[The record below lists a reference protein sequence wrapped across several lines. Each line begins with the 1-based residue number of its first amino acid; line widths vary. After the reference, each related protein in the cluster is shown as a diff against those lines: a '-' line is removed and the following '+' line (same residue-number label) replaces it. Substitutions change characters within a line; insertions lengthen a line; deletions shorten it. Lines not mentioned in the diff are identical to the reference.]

1 MKKVFF
7 LLLALV
13 IMSAFGASGE
23 IYIALTNFPAQGPVI
38 DSFRYKLANFQDNDF
53 YFDVEKGK
61 VKFKVKRDGKE
72 EDVDSRYS
80 VWMQKNPAD
89 LVFIIPGL
97 GDHYRNS
104 QAALLA
110 EAIYRAGYSVAIVSN
125 PFCWEFTQSALTS
138 MAPGYTRS
146 DAKDLYYHIAR
157 VLDNINEKHPGK
169 VKDVSIVG
177 YSLGALQAA
186 FMAGNEAIE
195 HRLNVK
201 RYVLMSP
208 PVNLIYGL
216 TTLDRYYNIWKNWDK
231 VTLTNN
237 RNLAVGFYKGYSY
250 GALNTDTYLPI
261 TEEQAS
267 FVIGFMFRMSLGDVM
282 KKIIERHPMEVFGE
296 VSSWK
301 QQEFEKHLER
311 YGYQRYVDAFLKEA
325 HPTIFSTSEPFKHVN
340 GISSLPAM
348 SNELKQNQK
357 IVAVHTADD
366 FLLTDYDR
374 NWLKRQM
381 GDRLVMFDHG
391 SHLGYFCMPQALD
404 VVVKLIKGETV
415 SGPRPA
421 TAQPTYHYFDAYL
434 AKMAQAKA
442 KTQTASAKPA
452 QPAQT
457 TQTAQTAKPV
467 QTTQTAA
474 APASKTPVMTT
485 ATAAPAQPAAAAPR
499 KEGEMYVNTQT
510 TASTTPASTI
520 RDGRKVEW
528 RLMPD
533 PGRTNETVLVMRE
546 VDVES
551 GLPWEE
557 YQAKAKA
564 EAEAKA
570 KKIAEEALAKADRE
584 RAAREREEK
593 AERERVRNAEKA
605 KEKTLEAT
613 PKPAKKPEKAANKPK
628 KTAESV
634 KKAVAEA
641 AAKDSAKTNAV
652 QKTVKKA
659 SSAKKKGGSTR
670 DDVKMESTVPE
681 EEPKEE

>member
-1 MKKVFF
+1 MKKGLF

-23 IYIALTNFPAQGPVI
+23 IYIALTNFPAQGPVV
-38 DSFRYKLANFQDNDF
+38 DSFRYKLANFKDDDF

-61 VKFKVKRDGKE
+61 LKFTVKNGDQE
-72 EDVDSRYS
+72 EKVDSRYS

-110 EAIYRAGYSVAIVSN
+110 EAIYNAGYSVAIVSN
-125 PFCWEFTQSALTS
+125 PFCWEFAQSALTS

-146 DAKDLYYHIAR
+146 DAKDLYHQLAR
-157 VLDNINEKHPGK
+157 VLDDINAEHPGK
-169 VKDVSIVG
+169 VKDVSVVG

-186 FMAGNEAIE
+186 FMTKNEVIE
-195 HRLNVK
+195 HRLNIK
-201 RYVLMSP
+201 RYVLMNP

-237 RNLAVGFYKGYSY
+237 RNMAVGFYKGYSY
-250 GALNTDTYLPI
+250 GALQTDTYLPI

-282 KKIIERHPMEVFGE
+282 KKIIERHPMKIFGE

-301 QQEFEKHLER
+301 QQEFEKRLER
-311 YGYQRYVDAFLKEA
+311 YGYQRYVDTFLKEA
-325 HPTIFSTSEPFKHVN
+325 HPTIFATSEPFKHVN

-348 SNELKQNQK
+348 SNELRQNQN
-357 IVAVHTADD
+357 IVCLHTADD
-366 FLLTDYDR
+366 FLLNEYDR

-381 GDRLVMFDHG
+381 GDRLVMLDHG

-404 VVVKLIKGETV
+404 IVVKLIKGETV

-452 QPAQT
+452 QPA
-457 TQTAQTAKPV
+457 KPV
-467 QTTQTAA
+467 QTTQTAT
-474 APASKTPVMTT
+474 ASKTPVMTT
-485 ATAAPAQPAAAAPR
+485 ATAAPAQAAPAATR
-499 KEGEMYVNTQT
+499 KEGEMYINTQT
-510 TASTTPASTI
+510 ASAAAPAATI

-533 PGRTNETVLVMRE
+533 PGRTNETVLVMQE

-551 GLPWEE
+551 GLLWEE

-584 RAAREREEK
+584 RAAKEREEK

-613 PKPAKKPEKAANKPK
+613 PGSVKKASDKPK
-628 KTAESV
+628 KTVESV

-641 AAKDSAKTNAV
+641 TSKDSAKTNAV
-652 QKTVKKA
+652 KKTVKKA
-659 SSAKKKGGSTR
+659 PATKKKGGSGR
-670 DDVKMESTVPE
+670 DDVKMESTAPEKTE
-681 EEPKEE
+681 EE

>member
-110 EAIYRAGYSVAIVSN
+110 EAIYNAGYSVAIISN
-125 PFCWEFTQSALTS
+125 PFCWEFAQSALTS

-146 DAKDLYYHIAR
+146 DAKDLYHHIAR
-157 VLDNINEKHPGK
+157 VLDDINEEHPGK
-169 VKDVSIVG
+169 VKDISVVG
-177 YSLGALQAA
+177 YSLGALQAV
-186 FMAGNEAIE
+186 FMTGNDAIE
-195 HRLNVK
+195 HRLNIK
-201 RYVLMSP
+201 RYVLLSP
-208 PVNLIYGL
+208 PVNLLYGL
-216 TTLDRYYNIWKNWDK
+216 TTLDKYYSIWRNWDA

-237 RNLAVGFYKGYSY
+237 RNMAVGFYKGYSY
-250 GALNTDTYLPI
+250 GALKTDAYLPV

-267 FVIGFMFRMSLGDVM
+267 FVIGFNFRMSLGDVM
-282 KKIIERHPMEVFGE
+282 KKVIERHPMEVFGE

-301 QQEFEKHLER
+301 QQEFEKQLER
-311 YGYQRYVDAFLKEA
+311 YGFQRYVDTFLKEA
-325 HPTIFSTSEPFKHVN
+325 HPDIFTTSEPFKHVN

-348 SNELKQNQK
+348 ANELRQNNN
-357 IVAVHTADD
+357 IVCLHTADD

-381 GDRLVMFDHG
+381 GDRLVMLDHG

-404 VVVKLIKGETV
+404 IIVKLIKGETV
-415 SGPRPA
+415 SGPRPS
-421 TAQPTYHYFDAYL
+421 TAKPTYTYFDAYL
-434 AKMAQAKA
+434 RQMAAAKQGQAQQSQPK
-442 KTQTASAKPA
+442 QTPK
-452 QPAQT
+452 QPV
-457 TQTAQTAKPV
+457 V
-467 QTTQTAA
+467 QT
-474 APASKTPVMTT
+474 
-485 ATAAPAQPAAAAPR
+485 AQPAA
-499 KEGEMYVNTQT
+499 QT
-510 TASTTPASTI
+510 TVQTAQPVQPVQQPKQNEMTMTVVKKDEKGAPVIVSNPTTPPPAPQTSMI
-520 RDGRKVEW
+520 DGRKVEW
-528 RLMPD
+528 RLVPD
-533 PGRTNETVLVMRE
+533 PEDKATLKMQQ

-551 GLPWEE
+551 GLVWEE

-570 KKIAEEALAKADRE
+570 KKIAEKALADAERE
-584 RAAREREEK
+584 REAKEREEK
-593 AERERVRNAEKA
+593 AERDRIRNAEKA
-605 KEKTLEAT
+605 KAETLEAT
-613 PKPAKKPEKAANKPK
+613 KKSEKAKPK
-628 KTAESV
+628 KTVEEV
-634 KKAVAEA
+634 KK
-641 AAKDSAKTNAV
+641 
-652 QKTVKKA
+652 TVSKNT
-659 SSAKKKGGSTR
+659 KKGGSNR
-670 DDVKMESTVPE
+670 GDVKMESTAPE

>member
-1 MKKVFF
+1 MKKGLF
-7 LLLALV
+7 LLIVVLLV
-13 IMSAFGASGE
+13 SAFCANGE
-23 IYIALTNFPAQGPVI
+23 IYIALTNFPAQGPII
-38 DSFRYKLANFQDNDF
+38 DSFRYKLANFKDDDF

-61 VKFKVKRDGKE
+61 LKFTQKVGDVE
-72 EDVDSRYS
+72 EKVDSRYS

-89 LVFIIPGL
+89 LVFIVPGL

-110 EAIYRAGYSVAIVSN
+110 EAIYNAGYSVAIISN
-125 PFCWEFTQSALTS
+125 PFCWEFAQSALTS
-138 MAPGYTRS
+138 MAPGYTRA
-146 DAKDLYYHIAR
+146 DAKDLYHHLAR
-157 VLDNINEKHPGK
+157 VLDDINEEHPGK
-169 VKDVSIVG
+169 VKDISIVG

-186 FMAGNEAIE
+186 FLTKNDVIE
-195 HRLNVK
+195 HRLNIK
-201 RYVLMSP
+201 RYVLLSP

-216 TTLDRYYNIWKNWDK
+216 TTLDRYYGTWKNWDA

-250 GALNTDTYLPI
+250 GALKTDSYLPV

-267 FVIGFMFRMSLGDVM
+267 FVIGFMFRMSLGDLM
-282 KKIIERHPMEVFGE
+282 KKIIERHPMEIFGE

-301 QQEFEKHLER
+301 QQEFEKQLER
-311 YGYQRYVDAFLKEA
+311 YSYQRYVDTFLKEA
-325 HPTIFSTSEPFKHVN
+325 HPTIFATSEPFKHVN

-348 SNELKQNQK
+348 ANELRQNQN
-357 IVAVHTADD
+357 IVALHTADD
-366 FLLTDYDR
+366 FLLNEYDR

-381 GDRLVMFDHG
+381 GDRLVMLDHG

-404 VVVKLIKGETV
+404 IIVKLVKGETV

-421 TAQPTYHYFDAYL
+421 TAQPTYTYFNEYL
-434 AKMAQAKA
+434 AKMARERAKEQAGGKSTTTVAKA
-442 KTQTASAKPA
+442 DASASKPSKPVTGSPFLNTYTTP
-452 QPAQT
+452 PAHPTESEVVAKTMQT
-457 TQTAQTAKPV
+457 T
-467 QTTQTAA
+467 
-474 APASKTPVMTT
+474 APK
-485 ATAAPAQPAAAAPR
+485 Q
-499 KEGEMYVNTQT
+499 GEMYVNTQT
-510 TASTTPASTI
+510 ASAAAPASTI

-584 RAAREREEK
+584 RAAKEREEK

-605 KEKTLEAT
+605 KEKTLEAVQ
-613 PKPAKKPEKAANKPK
+613 KPVKKASDKPK
-628 KTAESV
+628 KTVEEVKKAVKDSISKDGGQTNSV
-634 KKAVAEA
+634 KKAAKKPA
-641 AAKDSAKTNAV
+641 A
-652 QKTVKKA
+652 
-659 SSAKKKGGSTR
+659 AKKKGGSAR
-670 DDVKMESTVPE
+670 DDVKMESTAPEKAE
-681 EEPKEE
+681 EE